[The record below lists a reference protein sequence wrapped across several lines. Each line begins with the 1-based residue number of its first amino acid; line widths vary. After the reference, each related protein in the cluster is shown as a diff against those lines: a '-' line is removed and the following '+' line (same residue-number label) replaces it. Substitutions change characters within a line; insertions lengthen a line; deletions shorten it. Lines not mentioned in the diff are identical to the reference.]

1 VTSTPAGTLSGGSP
15 IVVYSTRRLGV
26 LRDRDA
32 VGELTGTRAHDPQ
45 GIEREA
51 PAAPVLVHPRSGQS
65 APVAAA
71 AQHARADQH
80 GVHLGA
86 RDVLRRCARLEPRGR
101 VRIGGRAIIGGE
113 REVGDH
119 VRARAIVVL
128 EPARTQGR
136 RQVLRTKALLVVTIR

>member
-1 VTSTPAGTLSGGSP
+1 
-15 IVVYSTRRLGV
+15 
-26 LRDRDA
+26 
-32 VGELTGTRAHDPQ
+32 
-45 GIEREA
+45 
-51 PAAPVLVHPRSGQS
+51 
-65 APVAAA
+65 
-71 AQHARADQH
+71 
-80 GVHLGA
+80 
-86 RDVLRRCARLEPRGR
+86 